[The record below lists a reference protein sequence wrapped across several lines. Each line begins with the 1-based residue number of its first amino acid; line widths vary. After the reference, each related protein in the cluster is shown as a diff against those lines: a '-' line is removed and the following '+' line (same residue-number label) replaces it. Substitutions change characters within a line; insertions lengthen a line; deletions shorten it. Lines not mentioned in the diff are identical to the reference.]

1 ATLLVQRGKV
11 ARFDIGF
18 IGVGNSEISKDKL
31 SRYAREVEMAGG
43 KSSSVTFIIVDR
55 LPKTGKTQKAA
66 DAIGAEIVQMSMKY
80 WPKELAQ
87 KLGNRVGIKHELQ
100 TMPDGE
106 ISDYLA
112 RKLAGIP
119 VQDFLVG
126 VSAEELEQEEEM
138 PEAEDE

>member
-1 ATLLVQRGKV
+1 
-11 ARFDIGF
+11 
-18 IGVGNSEISKDKL
+18 
-31 SRYAREVEMAGG
+31 MAGG

-100 TMPDGE
+100 EMSDGE

-112 RKLAGIP
+112 KKLAGIP
-119 VQDFLVG
+119 VQDFLTG
-126 VSAEELEQEEEM
+126 VSADTLEADTEMAEAGDEVEAYDDEE
-138 PEAEDE
+138 